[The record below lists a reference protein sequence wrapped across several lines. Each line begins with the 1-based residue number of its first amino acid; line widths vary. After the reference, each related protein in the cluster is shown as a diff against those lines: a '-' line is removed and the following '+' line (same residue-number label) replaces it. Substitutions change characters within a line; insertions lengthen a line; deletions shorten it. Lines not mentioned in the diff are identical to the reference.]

1 VAASVAAGRNDR
13 RRFRGAKNVPELN
26 QCRRSAA
33 CRRALSPAFVLSG
46 LLFLALAILAATAAR
61 ADETPTFTIEM
72 KDGILTPDRLEIPAN
87 TTVKIII
94 RNTGTTPAEF
104 ESLRLRKE
112 KVLGPGVESFVVI
125 RRASPGEYPFFDEF
139 HMDTGQGVII
149 AR

>member
-1 VAASVAAGRNDR
+1 MPIV
-13 RRFRGAKNVPELN
+13 N
-26 QCRRSAA
+26 QPARSTA
-33 CRRALSPAFVLSG
+33 RHRTVSPAVLLSA
-46 LLFLALAILAATAAR
+46 LLFLALAVFAATAAR
-61 ADETPTFTIEM
+61 AEEPPTFTIEM
-72 KDGILTPDRLEIPAN
+72 KDGVLTPDRIEIPAN

>member
-1 VAASVAAGRNDR
+1 MKSKRLAAVLLAA
-13 RRFRGAKNVPELN
+13 VLTM
-26 QCRRSAA
+26 
-33 CRRALSPAFVLSG
+33 PAMAHAEEPASFVL
-46 LLFLALAILAATAAR
+46 
-61 ADETPTFTIEM
+61 EM
-72 KDGILTPDRLEIPAN
+72 NDGVLTPERIEIPAD
-87 TTVKIII
+87 TPVKIIL

-139 HMDTGQGVII
+139 HMDTAQGVIV

>member
-1 VAASVAAGRNDR
+1 MKTVRYQGPGRRRGWHARVVTAFALACPLAPAAGA
-13 RRFRGAKNVPELN
+13 G
-26 QCRRSAA
+26 
-33 CRRALSPAFVLSG
+33 
-46 LLFLALAILAATAAR
+46 
-61 ADETPTFTIEM
+61 ETPTFTLEM
-72 KDGILTPDRLEIPAN
+72 KDGVLTPARIEIPAD

-112 KVLGPGVESFVVI
+112 KVLAPGAESFVVI

-139 HMDTGQGVII
+139 HMETGQGVIV

>member
-1 VAASVAAGRNDR
+1 MSIVNQSRQNSVCPRAIG
-13 RRFRGAKNVPELN
+13 
-26 QCRRSAA
+26 SA
-33 CRRALSPAFVLSG
+33 CLLSMLV
-46 LLFLALAILAATAAR
+46 FLTLAICTATAAG
-61 ADETPTFTIEM
+61 ADDTPTFILEM
-72 KDGILTPDRLEIPAN
+72 KDGLFTPSRIEIPAN

-94 RNTGTTPAEF
+94 RNTGSTPAEF

-139 HMDTGQGVII
+139 HMNTGQGVII